1 MEVATLD
8 RELALDAFTA
18 LGITSAVAVLIPG
31 VALLA
36 FFRSVKIPTLRNM
49 TFILGLFCIFHG
61 AYHLLF
67 LVDLPQFGNIV
78 DFVTVGLLISLGIYY
93 NVKVG

>member
-1 MEVATLD
+1 
-8 RELALDAFTA
+8 LALDAFTA

-31 VALLA
+31 FALLA

-49 TFILGLFCIFHG
+49 TLILGLFCIFHG

-67 LVDLPQFGNIV
+67 LADLPQIGNVV
-78 DFVTVGLLISLGIYY
+78 DFVTVGLLVSLGVYY
-93 NVKVG
+93 NTKAG